1 MATKKPF
8 YRNPVACSALLK
20 KGGVHTQSKSGVR
33 ARNKQSLQWDIDE
46 WMDANEEQTNQ
57 EQKNQGVE
65 GEQSPSDQSN
75 RWGSNSIFTT
85 RFPISSAYP
94 E

>member
-46 WMDANEEQTNQ
+46 WMDASEEQTNQ

-75 RWGSNSIFTT
+75 RWGSNSKIG
-85 RFPISSAYP
+85 RAHV
-94 E
+94 